1 MYVRNDV
8 KKIEEVKEL
17 LEMPTLSYLCSF
29 YWGPKFEDLREM
41 TEEENK

>member
-1 MYVRNDV
+1 MF
-8 KKIEEVKEL
+8 KEIKL
-17 LEMPTLSYLCSF
+17 TEINSFEITNLSYLLSYLCSF